1 MNKAMKIGGGV
12 LAGLL
17 LIGMGSAIG
26 KQDQAPVAAPT
37 TSVTTYTQTQTQYVT
52 VTPTTTQAPVTP
64 TEAPVQQQTWGAGTY
79 KVGDDID
86 AGSYVSDGGSTMC
99 YWARMRNDSGELGS
113 IIANNISQGKS
124 RFTAKKGE
132 YVKISGCTFTKQ

>member
-26 KQDQAPVAAPT
+26 KQNQEPVAAPT

-52 VTPTTTQAPVTP
+52 VTPTTTQPPVTT
-64 TEAPVQQQTWGAGTY
+64 TEAPAQQKTWGPGTY
-79 KVGDDID
+79 KVGEDID
-86 AGSYVSDGGSTMC
+86 AGTYVSEGGTMC
-99 YWARMRNDSGELGS
+99 YWGRMRNDSEELGS
-113 IIANNISQGKS
+113 IIANDISQGKA
-124 RFTAKKGE
+124 RFTTKKGE